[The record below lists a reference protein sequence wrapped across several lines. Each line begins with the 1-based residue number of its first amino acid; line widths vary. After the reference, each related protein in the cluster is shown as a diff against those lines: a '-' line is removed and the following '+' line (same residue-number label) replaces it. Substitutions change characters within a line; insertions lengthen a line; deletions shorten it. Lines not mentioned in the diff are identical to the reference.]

1 MAENNVRTLK
11 VCLQQRSSKVTWNYT
26 WYLTLLKSPRNLHVT
41 LHLHY
46 TFHNT
51 IENFSARCKTSCGIK
66 LAASQADGFARLAR
80 WQLVI
85 CNNTKDY
92 FSWEPKKI
100 NAKLTWLPLPVKGL
114 EIGKNWTNL
123 SSPGRPLTKR
133 SSLVRWSQISHYW
146 WQIPVHQRQ
155 TTLHQTDIHPD
166 INTTSNVKTTLV
178 WNRVK
183 ILRTGRHTTTKNS
196 QESFIDWNVKPVGG
210 RGGGMGIRGWTRMT
224 FQTNEKYALEASR
237 NPL

>member
-1 MAENNVRTLK
+1 MPNWL
-11 VCLQQRSSKVTWNYT
+11 
-26 WYLTLLKSPRNLHVT
+26 
-41 LHLHY
+41 
-46 TFHNT
+46 
-51 IENFSARCKTSCGIK
+51 
-66 LAASQADGFARLAR
+66 
-80 WQLVI
+80 
-85 CNNTKDY
+85 
-92 FSWEPKKI
+92 
-100 NAKLTWLPLPVKGL
+100 WLPLPVKGL

-210 RGGGMGIRGWTRMT
+210 RGGGEWGLGGGHVWHFRLMKSMRW
-224 FQTNEKYALEASR
+224 KHLETHFNLA
-237 NPL
+237 